1 MLFSSMLLY
10 FVLAASAAAAPLP
23 GQVVSGLSSEESWT
37 PLAQAKYLLGDW
49 MRGSVPDELVSKSLL
64 LLFCSCKSHII
75 DRKIVENRRV
85 FTLRNRPDA
94 SYIL

>member
-23 GQVVSGLSSEESWT
+23 GQVVSGLSSEESWV

-64 LLFCSCKSHII
+64 FVILLMQVSH
-75 DRKIVENRRV
+75 N
-85 FTLRNRPDA
+85 
-94 SYIL
+94 